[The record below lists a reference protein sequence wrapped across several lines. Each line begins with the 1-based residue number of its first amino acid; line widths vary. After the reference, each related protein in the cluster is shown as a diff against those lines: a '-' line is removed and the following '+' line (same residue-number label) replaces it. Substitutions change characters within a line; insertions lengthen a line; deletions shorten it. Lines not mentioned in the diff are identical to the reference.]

1 MSVASLLSR
10 LGAAVGSRDREAT
23 LALFAR
29 DASVVF
35 VGSEAGEQAF
45 GWAELSAW
53 LDRLYARPIAF
64 RWEWSR
70 IEESARGD
78 VVWFLADGDVV
89 ETVGS
94 AESRTPYRMSGV
106 AYGSPP
112 LLALVHGSEPV
123 APK

>member
-1 MSVASLLSR
+1 MDVEALLRR
-10 LGAAVGSRDREAT
+10 LGEAVGSRDHEAT
-23 LALFAR
+23 LALFAP

-45 GWAELSAW
+45 GWAELRAW
-53 LDRLYARPIAF
+53 LDHVYARPIAF

-70 IEESARGD
+70 IETSSRGD

-89 ETVGS
+89 ETVGAS
-94 AESRTPYRMSGV
+94 ESRTAYRMSGV